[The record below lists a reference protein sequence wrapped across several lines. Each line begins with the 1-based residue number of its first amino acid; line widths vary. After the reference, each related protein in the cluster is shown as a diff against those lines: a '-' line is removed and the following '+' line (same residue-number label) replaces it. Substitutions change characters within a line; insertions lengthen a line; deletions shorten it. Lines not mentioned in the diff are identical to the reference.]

1 MDLIYMRSFLEVA
14 RCQSFTKAAENL
26 GYVQSSVTAQI
37 QKLEN
42 EYGVV
47 LFERY
52 GRTIRLTSAGE
63 QLQDS
68 FEQILKIYDDSKR
81 LVARQAKGSLEI
93 GTIESLM
100 AFYLPPLFHRFLQS
114 FPDINLQA
122 NPLVESA
129 ILQSVRNGQLDLG
142 IVMDLPITDNDIE
155 SIIIREEP
163 LVLVAKPEHPLC
175 SADRVDVS
183 QLDGQFLITTEQ
195 GCTYRAAFERLLG
208 THGVTYHIHHEFG
221 SLEAIKQCV
230 SYGLGIALVPR
241 IAVTRELAE
250 QRLVALPFAH
260 PDITF
265 YTQIVHHKKK
275 WLNPAIRHLIE
286 LLAETDEMGQPTDSS
301 DRQTSRIGK

>member
-81 LVARQAKGSLEI
+81 LIARQAKGSLEI

-114 FPDINLQA
+114 FPDVNLQA
-122 NPLVESA
+122 NPLIEAA
-129 ILQSVRNGQLDLG
+129 ILQSVRNGQLDIG
-142 IVMDLPITDNDIE
+142 IVIDLPITDNDIE
-155 SIIIREEP
+155 SIIIRQEP

-175 SADRVDVS
+175 SADRVDIA
-183 QLDGQFLITTEQ
+183 QLDGQYLITTEQ

-208 THGVTYHIHHEFG
+208 QSGVAYHIHHEFG

-250 QRLVALPFAH
+250 QRLVALPFSH

-275 WLNPAIRHLIE
+275 WLDPAIRHLIE
-286 LLAETDEMGQPTDSS
+286 LLAETDELNRPAGSN
-301 DRQTSRIGK
+301 DRQTSRIG